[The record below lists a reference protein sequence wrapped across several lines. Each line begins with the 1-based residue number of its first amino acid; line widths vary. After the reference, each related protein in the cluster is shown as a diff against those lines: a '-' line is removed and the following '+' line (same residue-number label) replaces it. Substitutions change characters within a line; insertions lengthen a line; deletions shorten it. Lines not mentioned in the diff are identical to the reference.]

1 MEKTATKTRA
11 GSREHAEPVKTDLGK
26 AFEHHLKDIYFA
38 ENAILKALPK
48 MAAGAQSSEL
58 KEAFENH
65 QKQTE
70 DHVARLE
77 DVFEL
82 IGREAEG
89 RPCEAIKG
97 IIKEGDEVAHKFGK
111 TKACDAALAAAAQ
124 AVEHYEITR
133 YGALKAWAKELG
145 LDEAVNL
152 LQATEKEEAE
162 ADKLLSKLA
171 SSFNSAAAQAA

>member
-89 RPCEAIKG
+89 TPCEAIKG

-162 ADKLLSKLA
+162 TDRLLSKLA